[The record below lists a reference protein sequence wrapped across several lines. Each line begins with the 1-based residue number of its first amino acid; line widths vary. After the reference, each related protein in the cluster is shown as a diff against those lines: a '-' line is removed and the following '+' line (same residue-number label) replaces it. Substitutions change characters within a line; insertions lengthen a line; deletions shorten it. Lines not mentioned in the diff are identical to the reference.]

1 MAAEGSYKAYFRG
14 NGANVI
20 KNVPE
25 TALKLTCND
34 RVKSIIAK
42 DGRTVTLGM
51 FAAQQSLDARPHLT
65 QLSASLCQAVS
76 AHVTGA
82 WLTYL
87 QVSAWLLVAS
97 LAQLHRAPSIL
108 WRSSRQGWQSALLA
122 PIEGSC
128 MPSPRLC
135 TRKATRLFSGEE
147 QTSVYPVASEFTCQR
162 QCSNT

>member
-51 FAAQQSLDARPHLT
+51 FAAQQSLAARPHLT
-65 QLSASLCQAVS
+65 QLSASLCQVS

-87 QVSAWLLVAS
+87 QVSAWLLVAFPG
-97 LAQLHRAPSIL
+97 QLHRAPSTL

-122 PIEGSC
+122 PIEASC
-128 MPSPRLC
+128 MPSPRLF
-135 TRKATRLFSGEE
+135 TRKATRLCSGGE
-147 QTSVYPVASEFTCQR
+147 QTSIYPVVFELSCQC
-162 QCSNT
+162 QCFDI